1 MYANRRAPSAEGAKA
16 TNEKA
21 VAPQS
26 SGTGANGM
34 LRFYTEDSP
43 GLIMYVSGCCFL
55 RCDCG
60 KDRAGVGSCMVCAS
74 YAIANLEAL
83 YSNTMIWHRV

>member
-1 MYANRRAPSAEGAKA
+1 MYINRRTSGGEGAKA

-26 SGTGANGM
+26 AGTGANGM

-43 GLIMYVSGCCFL
+43 GLIMYVSGFTVFADFL
-55 RCDCG
+55 SRG
-60 KDRAGVGSCMVCAS
+60 
-74 YAIANLEAL
+74 
-83 YSNTMIWHRV
+83 